1 MDIIIACNKQ
11 LPIRYYPNEGV
22 WIRRGTHF
30 SDRRLPFFVE
40 IEVVHQVQCLHDY
53 IAEIESQY
61 KTFELEVIVRNKAFK
76 SAVEALLLSYG
87 SLEEGRIYIAK

>member
-61 KTFELEVIVRNKAFK
+61 KTFELEVIVRNKDFK
-76 SAVEALLLSYG
+76 SAVEALLSYG

>member
-40 IEVVHQVQCLHDY
+40 VEVVHQVQCLHDY

-76 SAVEALLLSYG
+76 SAVEALLSYG
-87 SLEEGRIYIAK
+87 SLEEGRIYIGK

>member
-30 SDRRLPFFVE
+30 SNRQLPFFVE
-40 IEVVHQVQCLHDY
+40 VEVVGQVQCLHDY
-53 IAEIESQY
+53 ISEIESQY
-61 KTFELEVIVRNKAFK
+61 KTFELEVIVRNEAFK
-76 SAVEALLLSYG
+76 SAVEALLYYG
-87 SLEEGRIYIAK
+87 AIEEGRIYIAK

>member
-40 IEVVHQVQCLHDY
+40 VEVAEQVQCLHEY
-53 IAEIESQY
+53 ICEIESQY
-61 KTFELEVIVRNKAFK
+61 KTFELEVIVRNEAFK
-76 SAVEALLLSYG
+76 SAVETLLYYG
-87 SLEEGRIYIAK
+87 AIEEERIYIVK

>member
-11 LPIRYYPNEGV
+11 LPIRYYPDEGV

-40 IEVVHQVQCLHDY
+40 IEVGRQVQCLHDY

-61 KTFELEVIVRNKAFK
+61 KTFELEVIVRNEVFK
-76 SAVEALLLSYG
+76 SAVEALLSYG

>member
-11 LPIRYYPNEGV
+11 LPLRYYSNEGV

-40 IEVVHQVQCLHDY
+40 VEVGQQLECLHDY

-61 KTFELEVIVRNKAFK
+61 KTFELEVIVRNKALK
-76 SAVEALLLSYG
+76 SAVEALLSYG
-87 SLEEGRIYIAK
+87 TLEDGRIYIVK

>member
-1 MDIIIACNKQ
+1 MDIIIASNKQ
-11 LPIRYYPNEGV
+11 LPIRYYPNDGV

-30 SDRRLPFFVE
+30 SERSLPFFVE
-40 IEVVHQVQCLHDY
+40 VEVVHQVQCLHDY

-61 KTFELEVIVRNKAFK
+61 KTFELEVIVRNEALK
-76 SAVEALLLSYG
+76 SAVELLLAYG